1 MSERAPFIPYARQ
14 EVSEDDV
21 RAVCDVLRSE
31 RLTQGAAVEAFEEA
45 LAVRVGARFAV
56 AVCNGTAALHAA
68 YHAAG
73 LGPGQTCLTSP
84 ITFAAT
90 ANAALQLGAAVE
102 FADVDPETA
111 LLDLEAA
118 ARSAGPATRVIAPVH
133 MAGQPVDLPALRRVA
148 DDVGALVV
156 EDACHA
162 LGAEYFDA
170 SVGGWVPVGACRH
183 SAMAV
188 FSFHAVKHVAM
199 GEGGAVTTN
208 DPALRAR
215 LVRFRNHGISLDP
228 ASFEEPDPGP
238 WHREMHELGANY
250 RVSDIHCALGLSQL
264 RRLDAFLARRRE
276 IAARYD
282 AAFAG
287 NPHVRPLGQRPGARS
302 AWHLYVVR
310 VDPERRRHVIEQLHA
325 RGIGAH
331 VHYLPVH
338 LHPWYRKQRGFAP
351 GSFPGAEGY
360 YARAV
365 TLPLFPALADAD
377 VERVISAVR
386 EVTA

>member
-1 MSERAPFIPYARQ
+1 VSGDAPFLPYARQ
-14 EVSEDDV
+14 DVDEDDV
-21 RAVCDVLRSE
+21 RAVVEVLRSE
-31 RLTQGAAVEAFEEA
+31 RLTQGAATEAFEQA
-45 LAVRVGARFAV
+45 LAERVGARFAV
-56 AVCNGTAALHAA
+56 STCNGTAALHAA

-73 LGPGQTCLTSP
+73 LGAGATCLTTP

-90 ANAALQLGAAVE
+90 ANAALHVGAGVE
-102 FADVDPETA
+102 FADVERDTA
-111 LLDLEAA
+111 LLDPEAA

-133 MAGQPVDLPALRRVA
+133 MTGQPADVPALRALA
-148 DDVGALVV
+148 DEVGARVV

-170 SVGGWVPVGACRH
+170 EAGEWVPVGACRH
-183 SAMAV
+183 SAMTV
-188 FSFHAVKHVAM
+188 FSFHAVKHVTM

-208 DPALRAR
+208 DPELRDR
-215 LVRFRNHGISLDP
+215 LLRFRSHGITLDP
-228 ASFEEPDPGP
+228 DAFEERDPGP
-238 WHREMHELGANY
+238 WHREMHELGLNY
-250 RVSDIHCALGLSQL
+250 RASDIHCALGLSQL
-264 RRLDAFLARRRE
+264 RRLGAFVARRRAL
-276 IAARYD
+276 AARYD
-282 AAFAG
+282 AAFADD
-287 NPHVRPLGQRPGARS
+287 PRVRPLARRSTARS

-310 VDPERRRHVIEQLHA
+310 VDPARRRGVIEALRE

-351 GSFPGAEGY
+351 GSFPAAEDY

-365 TLPLFPALADAD
+365 TLPLFPAMDDAD
-377 VERVISAVR
+377 VDRVVAAVR

>member
-1 MSERAPFIPYARQ
+1 MSDRTPFIPYARQ
-14 EVSEDDV
+14 DVDEDDV
-21 RAVCDVLRSE
+21 RAVCEVLRSE

-45 LAVRVGARFAV
+45 LAARVGARFAV

-73 LGPGQTCLTSP
+73 LGPGHTCLTTP

-90 ANAALQLGAAVE
+90 ANAALQLGAGVE
-102 FADVDPETA
+102 FADVDPDTA
-111 LLDLEAA
+111 LLDPEAA
-118 ARSAGPATRVIAPVH
+118 ARCAGPATRVIAPVH
-133 MAGQPVDLPALRRVA
+133 MAGQPADLPALRSLA
-148 DDVGALVV
+148 DEVGATVV

-162 LGAEYFDA
+162 LGSEYFDA
-170 SVGGWVPVGACRH
+170 AAGEWVPVGACRD
-183 SAMAV
+183 SAMTA

-208 DPALRAR
+208 DPALRER
-215 LVRFRNHGISLDP
+215 LIRFRNHGITLDP

-238 WHREMHELGANY
+238 WHREMHELGMNY
-250 RVSDIHCALGLSQL
+250 KASDIHCALGLSQL
-264 RRLDAFLARRRE
+264 RRLDAFVTRRRT

-282 AAFAG
+282 AAFADD
-287 NPHVRPLGQRPGARS
+287 PRVRPLAQRSS
-302 AWHLYVVR
+302 AHSSWHLYVVR
-310 VDPERRRHVIEQLHA
+310 VDPERRRRVIEDLHA

-351 GSFPGAEGY
+351 GSFPSAEHY
-360 YARAV
+360 YASAV
-365 TLPLFPALADAD
+365 TLPLFPAMSDAD
-377 VERVISAVR
+377 VERVIAAVG